1 MNTYSGIDNETMERC
16 QEECICPDLVLPIIG
31 RILSTLDAERV
42 AQLFSV
48 LADPTR
54 IRILHALTL
63 SSELCVCDL
72 AFLVGVSQ
80 SAVSHQ
86 LRSLRM
92 ADVVARRKE
101 GRTMFYSLSD
111 SYLRIMLN
119 NGFDH
124 LGETHSH
131 ARD

>member
-1 MNTYSGIDNETMERC
+1 MNTYADIDNETMERC
-16 QEECICPDLVLPIIG
+16 QEECICPDQVLPILG
-31 RILSTLDAERV
+31 RVVSAVDAERV
-42 AQLFSV
+42 AELFSI

-54 IRILHALTL
+54 IRILHALNM

-72 AFLVGVSQ
+72 AFLVGMSQ

-92 ADVVARRKE
+92 ADVVARRKD

-111 SYLRIMLN
+111 VHVRIMLS
-119 NGFDH
+119 NGFEH
-124 LGETHSH
+124 LEETYSN

>member
-1 MNTYSGIDNETMERC
+1 MAA
-16 QEECICPDLVLPIIG
+16 V
-31 RILSTLDAERV
+31 DAERV
-42 AQLFSV
+42 AELFSI

-54 IRILHALTL
+54 IRILHALNM

-72 AFLVGVSQ
+72 AFLAGVSQ

-92 ADVVARRKE
+92 SDVVARRKE

-111 SYLRIMLN
+111 VHVRIMLS
-119 NGFDH
+119 NGFEH
-124 LGETHSH
+124 LEETYSN

>member
-1 MNTYSGIDNETMERC
+1 MNTYADIDNETIERC
-16 QEECICPDLVLPIIG
+16 QEECICPDQVLPILG
-31 RILSTLDAERV
+31 RVVSAVDAERV
-42 AQLFSV
+42 AQLFSI
-48 LADPTR
+48 LSDPTR
-54 IRILHALTL
+54 VRILHALNI

-72 AFLVGVSQ
+72 AFLVGMSQ

-92 ADVVARRKE
+92 ADVVARRKD

-111 SYLRIMLN
+111 VHVRIMLN
-119 NGFDH
+119 NGFEH
-124 LGETHSH
+124 LEETRSS